1 MRIHLGT
8 DHAGYDF
15 KEVLSEHLRTAGH
28 EVIDHGAVDF
38 DPQDDYPA
46 YCIACAEAV
55 AAEPDSLGVVI
66 GGSGNGEQMA
76 ANLVAGVRAAL
87 CWNLETAQ
95 LARQHND
102 ARVISIGAR
111 MHPEAEALAI
121 VDAFLAE
128 PFSGDE
134 RHIRRI
140 NQLTEYADR
149 H

>member
-128 PFSGDE
+128 PFSGDD

>member
-134 RHIRRI
+134 RHTRRI